1 MHEKKLL
8 GVISFC
14 VNNSI
19 AVDRIRI
26 LRSNK
31 VYFFDNYISSNRF
44 ICNIIAKKIIK
55 VLRGRQIGMKCPYC
69 GEEMIRGYLMS
80 SRDITFA
87 VDNPIKVF
95 RIKKSNDLELSKG
108 SGGIPHCEAYR
119 CSSCKKILIDYA
131 NR

>member
-1 MHEKKLL
+1 M
-8 GVISFC
+8 GVVSFC

-19 AVDRIRI
+19 AVDWIRI
-26 LRSNK
+26 PRSNK
-31 VYFFDNYISSNRF
+31 IYFFDNYISSNRF

-55 VLRGRQIGMKCPYC
+55 VLRGRQISMKCPYC

-95 RIKKSNDLELSKG
+95 RIKKSDDLELSKG